1 MEWELVRQTK
11 ILYELLT
18 NTGKGSTIL
27 LKVLN
32 KIFNKKQ
39 EERSGRSMD
48 VDQMEAV
55 ARRAIEIILENIEKG
70 IYTSYYVSQ
79 NSTASVM
86 SINNL
91 ISGKAK
97 IDKLGFTNAF
107 SLVRFY
113 QETHGTLPV
122 VRDETEKITINE

>member
-1 MEWELVRQTK
+1 
-11 ILYELLT
+11 
-18 NTGKGSTIL
+18 
-27 LKVLN
+27 
-32 KIFNKKQ
+32 
-39 EERSGRSMD
+39 MD

-55 ARRAIEIILENIEKG
+55 ARVAIEAVLEDIKKG
-70 IYTSYYVSQ
+70 RYTSYYVAQ

-86 SINNL
+86 GINNL

-113 QETHGTLPV
+113 QETYGTLPI
-122 VRDETEKITINE
+122 VRDETEKITIDN

>member
-1 MEWELVRQTK
+1 
-11 ILYELLT
+11 
-18 NTGKGSTIL
+18 
-27 LKVLN
+27 
-32 KIFNKKQ
+32 
-39 EERSGRSMD
+39 MD

-70 IYTSYYVSQ
+70 IYYVSQ

-91 ISGKAK
+91 ISGKSK